1 MANPPTP
8 WWTHPQ
14 TPASL
19 LNRLT
24 ELRMVAL
31 PPQIRLP
38 PAQPM
43 ELQAAAPM
51 LLRPQPVVTT
61 LLAP

>member
-1 MANPPTP
+1 
-8 WWTHPQ
+8 
-14 TPASL
+14 
-19 LNRLT
+19 
-24 ELRMVAL
+24 MVAL